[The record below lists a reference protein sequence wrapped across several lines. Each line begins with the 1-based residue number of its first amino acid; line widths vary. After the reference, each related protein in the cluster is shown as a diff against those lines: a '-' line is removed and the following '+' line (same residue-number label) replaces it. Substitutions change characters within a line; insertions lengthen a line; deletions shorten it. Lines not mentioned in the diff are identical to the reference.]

1 MGGNLGFEDT
11 FKKPEKF
18 RTMRTYYYYCV
29 DKSEKICTSWDRE
42 CGGDWSSAPPFLG
55 ERDRESEI
63 RVLEWSN
70 GESLNF
76 CTFERFFVFF
86 FFFVSLFRFRVK
98 LTKKL
103 CVSRFGFTY
112 TVVDFSNVFV
122 CLFVLFVFLVITGGG
137 WWSRACLAGW
147 ALLERQ
153 HLSVFGILRT
163 RGRNLEGFGWLL
175 ERDWDNRIFCSD
187 VRNGN
192 KFWVAKSGHKLSFN
206 KCLFQLSWPKKPVL
220 NKTNTKSPFD

>member
-1 MGGNLGFEDT
+1 MRKFVPPGIESVEEIEAQLRHFWERERERLGFWNDLMAS
-11 FKKPEKF
+11 PWIPAHLN
-18 RTMRTYYYYCV
+18 V
-29 DKSEKICTSWDRE
+29 
-42 CGGDWSSAPPFLG
+42 SS
-55 ERDRESEI
+55 
-63 RVLEWSN
+63 
-70 GESLNF
+70 
-76 CTFERFFVFF
+76 FF
-86 FFFVSLFRFRVK
+86 FFFRFRVK